1 MGSPTRPTPRIRST
15 ARPAAAERWCT
26 SPGAAGAA
34 TPDGRPSAS
43 GPELGAQAPPRRVR
57 ERPPARARARGRLG
71 PKRGGKDSAPPVWAV
86 LEGVTRTG
94 STGSGVPCRATDHK
108 TKEGLVIRTVARFAA
123 VTATSVTM
131 LALLPAAASA
141 NVTFH
146 AGSIQYANKAQLQ
159 EDGTVLMTFTYQCV
173 PGLACG

>member
-1 MGSPTRPTPRIRST
+1 M
-15 ARPAAAERWCT
+15 
-26 SPGAAGAA
+26 
-34 TPDGRPSAS
+34 
-43 GPELGAQAPPRRVR
+43 
-57 ERPPARARARGRLG
+57 
-71 PKRGGKDSAPPVWAV
+71 
-86 LEGVTRTG
+86 
-94 STGSGVPCRATDHK
+94 
-108 TKEGLVIRTVARFAA
+108 IRTVARFAA

-173 PGLACG
+173 PGFAFEPEEPTGSIQVQVEQPEASGFAFAPATCDDRKHTVTLDIAPGPFKAGTAFANATLANSTSFVAEKQAEIQIK

>member
-1 MGSPTRPTPRIRST
+1 LLGRGSSR
-15 ARPAAAERWCT
+15 T
-26 SPGAAGAA
+26 S
-34 TPDGRPSAS
+34 S
-43 GPELGAQAPPRRVR
+43 
-57 ERPPARARARGRLG
+57 RAFR
-71 PKRGGKDSAPPVWAV
+71 PKREARETAPPVWAV
-86 LEGVTRTG
+86 PEGVTRA
-94 STGSGVPCRATDHK
+94 STGSAVPCRAIDHK
-108 TKEGLVIRTVARFAA
+108 SKEGLVIRTVARFAA

-173 PGLACG
+173 PGFAFEPEEPTGSIQVQVE

>member
-1 MGSPTRPTPRIRST
+1 M
-15 ARPAAAERWCT
+15 
-26 SPGAAGAA
+26 
-34 TPDGRPSAS
+34 
-43 GPELGAQAPPRRVR
+43 
-57 ERPPARARARGRLG
+57 
-71 PKRGGKDSAPPVWAV
+71 
-86 LEGVTRTG
+86 
-94 STGSGVPCRATDHK
+94 
-108 TKEGLVIRTVARFAA
+108 IRTVVRFAA

-173 PGLACG
+173 PGFEGFPEAESGRIEVRVQQPEAFGFGFAPATCDDRKHTVTLDIGPGPFKAGSAFADASLFNSNSFVAEKQAEIQIK

>member
-1 MGSPTRPTPRIRST
+1 M
-15 ARPAAAERWCT
+15 
-26 SPGAAGAA
+26 
-34 TPDGRPSAS
+34 
-43 GPELGAQAPPRRVR
+43 
-57 ERPPARARARGRLG
+57 
-71 PKRGGKDSAPPVWAV
+71 
-86 LEGVTRTG
+86 
-94 STGSGVPCRATDHK
+94 
-108 TKEGLVIRTVARFAA
+108 IRTVARFAA

-173 PGLACG
+173 PGIAFEPEEPTGAIDVSVQQPQADGFAFAPAICDDRKHTVTLDIGPGPFKAGSAFADASLFNSNSFVAEKQAEIQIK

>member
-1 MGSPTRPTPRIRST
+1 M
-15 ARPAAAERWCT
+15 
-26 SPGAAGAA
+26 
-34 TPDGRPSAS
+34 
-43 GPELGAQAPPRRVR
+43 
-57 ERPPARARARGRLG
+57 
-71 PKRGGKDSAPPVWAV
+71 
-86 LEGVTRTG
+86 
-94 STGSGVPCRATDHK
+94 
-108 TKEGLVIRTVARFAA
+108 IRTVARFAA

-173 PGLACG
+173 PGFAFEPEEPTGAIDVSVQQPQADGFAFAPATCDDRKHTVTLDISPGLKEGSAFADARLDNSTSFVAEKQAEIQIK